1 MKPSVSS
8 YALALP
14 LLLALGALLVYPI
27 ALLLTQGLTV
37 AALQQVWTD
46 PYLLGRLGWTLF
58 QALVSSLVTAL
69 LGGSAGLVFARFEFR
84 GRRLLE
90 ALLGLPF
97 VVPVIVAGIGFLALF
112 GSRGWVYNLSDTPY
126 LMLLANLFYNYGIVA
141 RSVSSA
147 VSGMD
152 RDLENAARLEGA
164 LSWQVL
170 RFVTLPFAL
179 PALYSSAGLVFLYC
193 FASFGVPLLLAPPQY
208 ATLEVEI
215 YSAVLRLDLGTAG
228 ALSVA
233 QLLCTGAATLLYTGA
248 GARAAGLALTGS
260 PSRVP
265 ARGFSRVWLALHIV
279 FALTLTLAPL
289 AAVLWRSV
297 QSANGTPTLAHY
309 LALFETGTGVYSSD
323 LALAVFNNLRFA
335 ALALLI
341 AVPLG
346 VTHAFA
352 VWRTRSRLLDS
363 LSLLPLMVSATLLGV
378 AYIVTFSA
386 QTAQLWLL
394 IAAYVLISYP
404 FVTRAAL
411 TALRALEPGILEAA
425 RVDGAAGWTL
435 LRFVT
440 LPIIAPDLR
449 VGVAFAFAVVIGEFG
464 ATLVLHRP
472 EWVTLTTLILAKLA
486 RPAGL
491 GEASALSSLLLVLTA
506 IGFWVIGNWRFARQQ
521 T

>member
-1 MKPSVSS
+1 MKSNPSS

-27 ALLLTQGLTV
+27 ALLLTQGLTS
-37 AALQQVWTD
+37 AALLEVWTD
-46 PYLLGRLGWTLF
+46 PYLLGRLGWTLL
-58 QALVSSLVTAL
+58 QALVSSLLTAL

-84 GRRLLE
+84 GRRALE
-90 ALLGLPF
+90 ALVALPF

-112 GSRGWVYNLSDTPY
+112 GARGWVVNLSDTPY
-126 LMLLANLFYNYGIVA
+126 LMLLANLFYNYGILV

-164 LSWQVL
+164 SSFQVL
-170 RFVTLPFAL
+170 YFVTLPFAL
-179 PALYSSAGLVFLYC
+179 PALISSAGLVFLYC

-215 YSAVLRLDLGTAG
+215 YRAVQRLDLSTAG
-228 ALSVA
+228 ALTLM
-233 QLLCTGAATLLYTGA
+233 QLLCIGAATLLYTGVQ
-248 GARAAGLALTGS
+248 ARASGLTLTGS
-260 PSRVP
+260 AARVP
-265 ARGFSRVWLALHIV
+265 ARGIQRVWLALHIA

-289 AAVLWRSV
+289 AAVMWRSV
-297 QSANGTPTLAHY
+297 QSATGTLTLAHY
-309 LALFETGTGVYSSD
+309 LALLETGSGVYSSD
-323 LALAVFNNLRFA
+323 LGLAVFNNLRFSG
-335 ALALLI
+335 LALLI

-352 VWRTRSRLLDS
+352 VWRTRSKLLDA

-386 QTAQLWLL
+386 QTSSLWLL
-394 IAAYVLISYP
+394 IAAYALISYP
-404 FVTRAAL
+404 FVTRTAL

-425 RVDGAAGWTL
+425 RVDGAGGLAL
-435 LRFVT
+435 LRLVT
-440 LPIIAPDLR
+440 LPIIVPALR
-449 VGVAFAFAVVIGEFG
+449 VGVALAFAVIIGEFG
-464 ATLVLHRP
+464 ATLILQRP
-472 EWVTLTTLILAKLA
+472 EWATLTTLILAKLA

-491 GEASALSSLLLVLTA
+491 GQASALSSLLLLLTA
-506 IGFWVIGNWRFARQQ
+506 AGFWVIGRGRSS
-521 T
+521 

>member
-1 MKPSVSS
+1 MNSPASS

-14 LLLALGALLVYPI
+14 LLLALGVLVVYPI
-27 ALLLTQGLTV
+27 ALLLSTTPL
-37 AALQQVWTD
+37 LEVWTD
-46 PYLLGRLGWTLF
+46 SYLWGRLGWTLL
-58 QALVSSLVTAL
+58 QALVSSVLTAL

-84 GRRLLE
+84 GRRILE

-112 GSRGWVYNLSDTPY
+112 GPRGWVVNLSETPY
-126 LMLLANLFYNYGIVA
+126 LMLLANVFYNYGIVA

-164 LSWQVL
+164 SSFQVL
-170 RFVTLPFAL
+170 CFVTLPFAL

-193 FASFGVPLLLAPPQY
+193 FASFGVPLLLARPQY

-215 YSAVLRLDLGTAG
+215 YQAVQRLDLGTAG
-228 ALSVA
+228 ALTVA
-233 QLLCTGAATLLYTGA
+233 QLIIAGVATLLYTGA
-248 GARAAGLALTGS
+248 QARASGLALTGS
-260 PSRVP
+260 TSRVRS
-265 ARGFSRVWLALHIV
+265 RGLSRVWLALHIA

-289 AAVLWRSV
+289 IAVLWRSV
-297 QSANGTPTLAHY
+297 QSASGTLTFAHY
-309 LALFETGTGVYSSD
+309 LALLEPSTGIYSSD
-323 LALAVFNNLRFA
+323 LGLAIFNNLRFA
-335 ALALLI
+335 GLALLI

-352 VWRTRSRLLDS
+352 VWRTRSRILDA

-386 QTAQLWLL
+386 QISSLWLL
-394 IAAYVLISYP
+394 IAAYALTAYP

-411 TALRALEPGILEAA
+411 TALRALEPHILEAA
-425 RVDGAAGWTL
+425 RVDGAGGWAL
-435 LRFVT
+435 LRLVVF
-440 LPIIAPDLR
+440 PMIAPALR

-464 ATLVLHRP
+464 ATLILQRP
-472 EWVTLTTLILAKLA
+472 EWTTLTTLIFAKLS

-491 GEASALSSLLLVLTA
+491 GEASALSSLLLLLTA
-506 IGFWVIGNWRFARQQ
+506 TGFWVIGRSRSS
-521 T
+521 

>member
-1 MKPSVSS
+1 MREVELKPSVSS

-27 ALLLTQGLTV
+27 ALLLLNT
-37 AALQQVWTD
+37 ALLEVWTD
-46 PYLLGRLGWTLF
+46 PYLLGRLGWTLL
-58 QALVSSLVTAL
+58 QALGSSLLTAL
-69 LGGSAGLVFARFEFR
+69 LGGSAGLVFARFEFW
-84 GRRLLE
+84 GRQILE

-126 LMLLANLFYNYGIVA
+126 LMLLANVFYNYGIVA

-164 LSWQVL
+164 TNWQVL

-215 YSAVLRLDLGTAG
+215 YAAVQRLDLDTAG
-228 ALSVA
+228 ALSAA

-248 GARAAGLALTGS
+248 QARASGLALTGS
-260 PSRVP
+260 AARVP
-265 ARGFSRVWLALHIV
+265 ARGLSRVWLALHII

-289 AAVLWRSV
+289 AAVLWRSL
-297 QSANGTPTLAHY
+297 QSATGTLTLAHY
-309 LALFETGTGVYSSD
+309 LTLFKAGSGVYSSD
-323 LALAVFNNLRFA
+323 LALAIFNNLRFA
-335 ALALLI
+335 GLALLI

-352 VWRTRSRLLDS
+352 VWQTRSRLLDA

-394 IAAYVLISYP
+394 IAAYALTAYP

-411 TALRALEPGILEAA
+411 TALRSLEPGILEAA
-425 RVDGAAGWTL
+425 RVDGAGGWAL
-435 LRFVT
+435 GRLVT
-440 LPIIAPDLR
+440 LPIIAPALR

-464 ATLVLHRP
+464 ATLVLQRP
-472 EWVTLTTLILAKLA
+472 EWATLTTLIFEKLS

-491 GEASALSSLLLVLTA
+491 GQASALSSLLLLLTA
-506 IGFWVIGNWRFARQQ
+506 TGFWVIGRGRSS
-521 T
+521 

>member
-46 PYLLGRLGWTLF
+46 PYLLERLGWTLL
-58 QALVSSLVTAL
+58 QALVSSGLIAL

-84 GRRLLE
+84 GRHVLE

-112 GSRGWVYNLSDTPY
+112 GARGWVYNLSDTPY

-147 VSGMD
+147 VSGMN
-152 RDLENAARLEGA
+152 RDFENAARLEGA
-164 LSWQVL
+164 TSWQVL

-265 ARGFSRVWLALHIV
+265 ARGLSRVWLALHIA

-289 AAVLWRSV
+289 IAVLWRSLE
-297 QSANGTPTLAHY
+297 SATGTLTFAHY
-309 LALFETGTGVYSSD
+309 LALFEAGSSIYSSD
-323 LALAVFNNLRFA
+323 LGLALFNNLRFA
-335 ALALLI
+335 GLALLI

-352 VWRTRSRLLDS
+352 VWQTRSKLLDA

-378 AYIVTFSA
+378 AYIVTFTV

-394 IAAYVLISYP
+394 IAAYALVSYP
-404 FVTRAAL
+404 FVTRAGL
-411 TALRALEPGILEAA
+411 TALRALEPNTLEAA
-425 RVDGAAGWTL
+425 RVDGAAGWAL

-440 LPIIAPDLR
+440 LPIIAPTLR
-449 VGVAFAFAVVIGEFG
+449 VGVAFAFAVIIGEFG
-464 ATLVLHRP
+464 ATLILQRP
-472 EWVTLTTLILAKLA
+472 EWVTLTTLIVGKLS

-491 GEASALSSLLLVLTA
+491 GEASALSSLLLLLTA
-506 IGFWVIGNWRFARQQ
+506 TGFWVIGRSRS
-521 T
+521 

>member
-1 MKPSVSS
+1 MKPSVPS

-14 LLLALGALLVYPI
+14 LLLALGALVVYPI
-27 ALLLTQGLTV
+27 ALLLTQGLTGTG
-37 AALQQVWTD
+37 LLEVWSD
-46 PYLLGRLGWTLF
+46 PYLLGRLGWTLL
-58 QALVSSLVTAL
+58 QALVSSALTVL

-84 GRRLLE
+84 GRRVLE

-112 GSRGWVYNLSDTPY
+112 GARGWVVNLSDTPY

-141 RSVSSA
+141 RSVGGA

-164 LSWQVL
+164 TNWQVL

-179 PALYSSAGLVFLYC
+179 PALISSAGLVFLYC

-215 YSAVLRLDLGTAG
+215 YSAVQRLDLGTAG
-228 ALSVA
+228 ALSLA
-233 QLLCTGAATLLYTGA
+233 QLLCVSAATLLYTGA
-248 GARAAGLALTGS
+248 QARASGLALTGS
-260 PSRVP
+260 AARVR
-265 ARGFSRVWLALHIV
+265 ARGVARVWLALHIA

-289 AAVLWRSV
+289 AAVLWRSLE
-297 QSANGTPTLAHY
+297 SATGTLTLAHY
-309 LALFETGTGVYSSD
+309 LALFQAGTGIYSSD
-323 LALAVFNNLRFA
+323 LGLAVFNNLRFA
-335 ALALLI
+335 GLTLLI

-346 VTHAFA
+346 VTHAFS
-352 VWRTRSRLLDS
+352 VWQTRSRFLDA

-386 QTAQLWLL
+386 QTSSLRLL
-394 IAAYVLISYP
+394 IAAYALISYP
-404 FVTRAAL
+404 FITRAAL
-411 TALRALEPGILEAA
+411 SALRALEPGILEAA

-435 LRFVT
+435 LRFVIW
-440 LPIIAPDLR
+440 PIIAPTLR
-449 VGVAFAFAVVIGEFG
+449 VGVAFAFAVIIGEFG
-464 ATLVLHRP
+464 ATLILQRP
-472 EWVTLTTLILAKLA
+472 EWATLTTLILGKLS

-491 GEASALSSLLLVLTA
+491 GQASALSSLLLGLTA
-506 IGFWVIGNWRFARQQ
+506 TGFWVIGRGRDRSS
-521 T
+521 

>member
-27 ALLLTQGLTV
+27 ARLLSNTPLLE
-37 AALQQVWTD
+37 VWTD
-46 PYLLGRLGWTLF
+46 SYLWGRLGWTLL
-58 QALVSSLVTAL
+58 QALISTGLTAL
-69 LGGSAGLVFARFEFR
+69 LGGSAGLVFARFEFQGR
-84 GRRLLE
+84 GILE

-97 VVPVIVAGIGFLALF
+97 VVPVIVAGIGFLTLF

-126 LMLLANLFYNYGIVA
+126 LMLLANLFYNYGIVV

-147 VSGMD
+147 VSDMD
-152 RDLENAARLEGA
+152 RDLEGAARLEGA
-164 LSWQVL
+164 SSFQVL

-215 YSAVLRLDLGTAG
+215 YAAVQRLDLGTAG
-228 ALSVA
+228 ALTVA
-233 QLLCTGAATLLYTGA
+233 QLVVAGAATLLYTGA
-248 GARAAGLALTGS
+248 QRRASGLALTGS
-260 PSRVP
+260 PSRVRS
-265 ARGFSRVWLALHIV
+265 RGLSRVWLALHVI

-289 AAVLWRSV
+289 IAVLWRSV
-297 QSANGTPTLAHY
+297 QSASGTLTFAYY
-309 LALFETGTGVYSSD
+309 LALFETGNGIYSSD
-323 LALAVFNNLRFA
+323 LGLAVFNNLRFA
-335 ALALLI
+335 VLALLI

-352 VWRTRSRLLDS
+352 VWQTRSRLLDA

-386 QTAQLWLL
+386 QTSSLWLL
-394 IAAYVLISYP
+394 IAAYALTAYP
-404 FVTRAAL
+404 FITRATL
-411 TALRALEPGILEAA
+411 TALRALEPGTLEAA
-425 RVDGAAGWTL
+425 RVDGAGGWAL
-435 LRFVT
+435 LRLVT
-440 LPIIAPDLR
+440 LPIIAPALR
-449 VGVAFAFAVVIGEFG
+449 VGVAFAFAVIVGEFG
-464 ATLVLHRP
+464 ATLILQRP
-472 EWVTLTTLILAKLA
+472 EWATLTTLILAKLS

-491 GEASALSSLLLVLTA
+491 GAASALSSVLLVLTA
-506 IGFWVIGNWRFARQQ
+506 TGFWLIGRGRSS
-521 T
+521 

>member
-1 MKPSVSS
+1 MKPSVPN

-14 LLLALGALLVYPI
+14 LLLTLGALLVYPL
-27 ALLLTQGLTV
+27 ARLLSNTPLLE
-37 AALQQVWTD
+37 VWAD
-46 PYLLGRLGWTLF
+46 PYLLGRLGWTLL
-58 QALVSSLVTAL
+58 QALISSLLTAL
-69 LGGSAGLVFARFEFR
+69 LGASAGLVFARFEFR
-84 GRRLLE
+84 GRRILE

-112 GSRGWVYNLSDTPY
+112 GSRGWVVNLSETAY
-126 LMLLANLFYNYGIVA
+126 LMLLANLFYNYGLVA
-141 RSVSSA
+141 KSVSSA
-147 VSGMD
+147 VSNMD
-152 RDLENAARLEGA
+152 RDLEGAARLEGA
-164 LSWQVL
+164 SSFQVL

-179 PALYSSAGLVFLYC
+179 PAVISSAGLVFLYC

-215 YSAVLRLDLGTAG
+215 YGAVQRLDLGTAG
-228 ALSVA
+228 ALSLA
-233 QLLCTGAATLLYTGA
+233 QLLCAGVATLLYTGA
-248 GARAAGLALTGS
+248 QARVSNLALTGS
-260 PSRVP
+260 ATRVRSR
-265 ARGFSRVWLALHIV
+265 GLSRVWLALHIV

-289 AAVLWRSV
+289 LAVLWRSV
-297 QSANGTPTLAHY
+297 QSANGTLTFAHY
-309 LALFETGTGVYSSD
+309 LALLETGTGVYSSN

-335 ALALLI
+335 GLALLI

-352 VWRTRSRLLDS
+352 VWRTRSRLLDA

-386 QTAQLWLL
+386 QTSSLWLL
-394 IAAYVLISYP
+394 IAAYALTAYP

-411 TALRALEPGILEAA
+411 TALRALEPNTLEAA
-425 RVDGAAGWTL
+425 RVDGAGGWAL

-440 LPIIAPDLR
+440 LPIIAPALR

-464 ATLVLHRP
+464 ATLVLQRP
-472 EWVTLTTLILAKLA
+472 EWATLTTLILAKLA

-491 GEASALSSLLLVLTA
+491 GEASALSSVLLLLTA
-506 IGFWVIGNWRFARQQ
+506 TGFWLIGRGRSS
-521 T
+521 